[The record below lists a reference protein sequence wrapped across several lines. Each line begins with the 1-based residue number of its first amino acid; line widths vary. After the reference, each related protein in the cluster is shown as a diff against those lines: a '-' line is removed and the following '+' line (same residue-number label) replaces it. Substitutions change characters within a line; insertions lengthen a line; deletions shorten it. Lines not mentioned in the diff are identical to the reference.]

1 MGWKRPTRISEDQLK
16 SQSQQ
21 GVSPAKYY
29 SSSPFSSVHSCSQ
42 SPVPMKMAGGS
53 GGSGL
58 QLCWGGGVCAAAPAA
73 LPVSLCREEHLL
85 FLCVSKHT
93 HC

>member
-1 MGWKRPTRISEDQLK
+1 MGWKRPARTSEDQLK

-21 GVSPAKYY
+21 GVSSAKHG
-29 SSSPFSSVHSCSQ
+29 SSPSFSSVHSCSQ
-42 SPVPMKMAGGS
+42 SPVPMKVGGGS

-73 LPVSLCREEHLL
+73 IPVSLGREEHLL
-85 FLCVSKHT
+85 FVCVQM
-93 HC
+93 